1 MASDGGNRGA
11 RGLSVELS
19 TLAGRLRSVSNT
31 SGQGSDYA
39 HLTDVALE
47 SGSVSTPKSAGTGG
61 LLSTVDTPGLPSVA
75 SPCTT
80 PHDRWHTD
88 NDTREVAMDGK
99 AVPAPKTVVGKLLAA
114 WNAPTSSVAGTVFN
128 ISNTVIGAGI
138 LSSACRGLP
147 QPLTPLPDVIADWFV
162 RHVRVKFRLAPR
174 WWAA

>member
-162 RHVRVKFRLAPR
+162 RHVCVKFRLAPR
-174 WWAA
+174 